1 MKILPAI
8 LTFSCKSK
16 PFFWTIKRVGKY
28 LFIPGL
34 VGGVSSIYVNYF
46 VVIRRQSEL
55 FLDNR
60 RITSALH
67 ENQKESSKLLYRLAF
82 DILEKTH
89 YKIVI
94 TDHNCVSVKHFLSQ
108 EEDDRLTRVGNK
120 LSTTITKNE
129 EEQKEKDVKKG
140 NSSSQPVKATAAMK
154 MMKMMGWTEGSGL
167 GLHKQGIVEPV
178 K

>member
-1 MKILPAI
+1 LVI
-8 LTFSCKSK
+8 F
-16 PFFWTIKRVGKY
+16 Y
-28 LFIPGL
+28 LFL
-34 VGGVSSIYVNYF
+34 AYLKVSVASIYVNYF

-67 ENQKESSKLLYRLAF
+67 ENQKESSKPLYRLAF